1 MRRKKKNGT
10 EHQSHTL
17 TETAAAEKQSL
28 QENVLSLKLTA
39 KSLAKKAQ
47 KRSEE
52 IQSLIQQVDDTK
64 IRFNVNEADYQ
75 SLRKKI
81 NSLVMKNSDQF
92 DQIVKLTT
100 CLEDATSENA
110 YLKKLLADKKVQTEI
125 LSNRFAGSENER
137 DAAMTK
143 IEEISAELKLTPITK
158 AGD

>member
-52 IQSLIQQVDDTK
+52 IQSLIQQVKDTE
-64 IRFNVNEADYQ
+64 IRFDMNEVEYR
-75 SLRKKI
+75 SLTKRI

-100 CLEDATSENA
+100 CLEDATSEKA
-110 YLKKLLADKKVQTEI
+110 YIKKSLADEKLQ
-125 LSNRFAGSENER
+125 NEF
-137 DAAMTK
+137 
-143 IEEISAELKLTPITK
+143 SAIAFLDQKMKGTQQ
-158 AGD
+158 

>member
-1 MRRKKKNGT
+1 VKF
-10 EHQSHTL
+10 L
-17 TETAAAEKQSL
+17 AEK
-28 QENVLSLKLTA
+28 A
-39 KSLAKKAQ
+39 K

-92 DQIVKLTT
+92 DQIVKLTKW
-100 CLEDATSENA
+100 LEDATSENA

-137 DAAMTK
+137 DAVMTK
-143 IEEISAELKLTPITK
+143 IEELSAELKLTPITK
-158 AGD
+158 AGDWPATSNRNFINKNGWQL